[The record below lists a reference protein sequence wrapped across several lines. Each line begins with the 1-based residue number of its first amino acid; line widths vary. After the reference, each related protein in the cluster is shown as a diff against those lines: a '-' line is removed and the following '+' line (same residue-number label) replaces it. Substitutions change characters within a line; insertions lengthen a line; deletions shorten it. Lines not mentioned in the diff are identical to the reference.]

1 MEEKKKK
8 IMKNK
13 NFLLLLIFSILLLYF
28 LIYNAIVLHKN
39 KKSHFLINFV
49 MSDIKSFK
57 IVNSKDNFLLKRE
70 GDIWNASSVSHIKM
84 SKQSIDSFL
93 DDLRHIKI
101 LRHIDEDQLSDYN
114 FHPNTGPFIELFLI
128 KNKKIKLVLGDS
140 TVSREGVY
148 LFYNHKVY
156 IVPESIKKLF
166 SKDLF
171 DFRDT
176 IIFDFV
182 PANINYVKL
191 NLNGQ
196 KVSLRKTTTTN
207 VGTKWYVRYPFV
219 KVIDETVVNTFL
231 FELCD
236 LKATKI
242 IEGKSLNL
250 EYFGVLSAN
259 YITLKTSEYKTYKAY
274 VGKKIDKGYYFFL
287 ENRPNIMYIVDAYF
301 VEHTLK
307 DYIEKIKETKGYE

>member
-8 IMKNK
+8 IMSNK
-13 NFLLLLIFSILLLYF
+13 KFILLLIFAILLSYF
-28 LIYNAIVLHKN
+28 LVYNAIVLHEN

-49 MSDIKSFK
+49 MGDIQSFQ
-57 IVNSKDNFLLKRE
+57 IANSKNNFLLKRE

-84 SKQSIDSFL
+84 SKQSTDSFL

-101 LRHIDEDQLSDYN
+101 LRHIDEDQLSGYN
-114 FHPNTGPFIELFLI
+114 FHPKAGPFIELSLI
-128 KNKKIKLVLGDS
+128 KNKKIKLVLGAS
-140 TVSREGVY
+140 TTSREGVY
-148 LFYNHKVY
+148 LLYNHKVY
-156 IVPESIKKLF
+156 IVPADIKTLF

-171 DFRDT
+171 DFRDST
-176 IIFDFV
+176 IYDFV
-182 PANINYVKL
+182 PANINYVKF

-219 KVIDETVVNTFL
+219 KVIDETSVNTFL

-242 IEGKSLNL
+242 IEGKCLNL
-250 EYFGVLSAN
+250 EYFGVPSAN
-259 YITLKTSEYKTYKAY
+259 YIILKTAEYKNYKAY
-274 VGKKIDKGYYFFL
+274 IGKKIDNGYYFFI
-287 ENRPNIMYIVDAYF
+287 ENRPNIMYIVDAHF
-301 VEHTLK
+301 VEQTLK
-307 DYIEKIKETKGYE
+307 NYIEKIKETKGYE